1 MKENNKTK
9 GREVSRRDFIKG
21 MGGGVLGAAV
31 VPKLLGQD
39 VSSVQ
44 TSAGSVPLFAKTEIA
59 LSINGKSQYLTVA
72 PAETLLEVLRDRLN
86 LTGAKKVCDRGE
98 CGGCT
103 VLLDGEPVYACM
115 YLAVRADGKNITTI
129 EGLAIQDK
137 LHPVQQAFID
147 EDGYQCG
154 FCTPGVIMSSAAFLS
169 KNQSP
174 DLEQIKQSLSGNLCR
189 CGNYAQIYKAV
200 AAAAKKIKGV

>member
-1 MKENNKTK
+1 MKEEPKSK
-9 GREVSRRDFIKG
+9 KKEVSRRDFIKG
-21 MGGGVLGAAV
+21 MGGGALGAAV
-31 VPKLLGQD
+31 APKLLAQD

-44 TSAGSVPLFAKTEIA
+44 TSAGSVALFGKKEIS
-59 LSINGKSQYLTVA
+59 LHINGRSHTLAVT
-72 PAETLLEVLRDRLN
+72 PADTLLAVLRDRLN
-86 LTGAKKVCDRGE
+86 LTGTKQICDRGE

-103 VLLDGEPVYACM
+103 VLLEGKPVYACM

-129 EGLAIQDK
+129 EGLAVQDK
-137 LHPVQQAFID
+137 LHPLQQAFID

-154 FCTPGVIMSSAAFLS
+154 FCSPGIIMTSAAFLS

-174 DLEQIKQSLSGNLCR
+174 DLTEIKQALSGNLCR

-200 AAAAKKIKGV
+200 SEAAKKIRGV